1 VLAVS
6 ARAALVT
13 GTVLSLAVT
22 SAWAWTADLAAGPAA
37 PLHLGR
43 NLFSDYAE
51 LAGEPT
57 GSGWELFAAVAVIYT
72 VCLLISSWLR
82 HRRDRG

>member
-1 VLAVS
+1 VPAVS

-22 SAWAWTADLAAGPAA
+22 SAWAWTADLAEGPGA
-37 PLHLGR
+37 PLYLGR

-51 LAGEPT
+51 LAGEP
-57 GSGWELFAAVAVIYT
+57 GGNGWELFAAVAVIYA
-72 VCLLISSWLR
+72 VCLLVSSWRR
-82 HRRDRG
+82 HRRDGG